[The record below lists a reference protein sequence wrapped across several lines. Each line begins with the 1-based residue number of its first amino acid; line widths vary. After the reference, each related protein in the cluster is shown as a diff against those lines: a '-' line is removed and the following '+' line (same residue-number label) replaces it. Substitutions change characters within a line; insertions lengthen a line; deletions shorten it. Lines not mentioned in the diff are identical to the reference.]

1 MVAIDTGHEPEDLL
15 LINMLGLR
23 KFGLNSERPLPPL
36 PTFPPAGLDG
46 GRILLA
52 CSLLRLFAASTIS
65 EVVVVRPFFVAC
77 IVREWGWERLY

>member
-1 MVAIDTGHEPEDLL
+1 
-15 LINMLGLR
+15 
-23 KFGLNSERPLPPL
+23 
-36 PTFPPAGLDG
+36 
-46 GRILLA
+46 LLA